1 MAKEWAKKFYKSKEW
16 IKCRNSYISSVYG
29 LCERCEQPGYIVHHK
44 VHLNQSNINDP
55 NVSLNHDNLE
65 YLCLECHNKHHD
77 FEREKKPITRDGL
90 KFNENG
96 ELIKVSTPPIKDL

>member
-1 MAKEWAKKFYKSKEW
+1 MAKEWAKKFYKSKAW

-29 LCERCEQPGYIVHHK
+29 LCERCEKPGYIVHHK
-44 VHLNQSNINDP
+44 VHLNQRNINDL

-77 FEREKKPITRDGL
+77 FEREKKSITREGL

-96 ELIKVSTPPIKDL
+96 ELIREDTPPIEQP